1 MRLAYLFTVLTHVFV
16 LDTLQIVQFFLEQ
29 LKSKLAMIN
38 YQNPGDMNAVTSTY
52 AANLILYRREVFM
65 LTPYCDWS

>member
-1 MRLAYLFTVLTHVFV
+1 MRLAYLFTVLTHVFI
-16 LDTLQIVQFFLEQ
+16 LDTLQIVQFFLEL

-38 YQNPGDMNAVTSTY
+38 YQNPDDMNVVTSTY
-52 AANLILYRREVFM
+52 AANLILYLGEVFM

>member
-1 MRLAYLFTVLTHVFV
+1 MRLAYLFTVLTHVFIF
-16 LDTLQIVQFFLEQ
+16 DTLQTVQFFLEL

-38 YQNPGDMNAVTSTY
+38 YQNHDNMNVVTSTY

-65 LTPYCDWS
+65 LTP